1 MTDFHVEIVRLG
13 KIEKH
18 PNADALDI
26 TYVHGENGYPCIVKK
41 DSFKEGDLAVYIP
54 IETTLPDRPEFAF
67 LSASEH
73 RRLKAKKLRGFF
85 SMGLVIPVPSD
96 IPDAVEG
103 MDVAERLGITKFEPK
118 QPSGQYS
125 KVMGGDCEADP
136 EHFIFH
142 KYTDIEPLRRNSRV
156 LNDGE
161 EVILTE
167 KCHGCFASGT
177 KVTMADGTKKCIEHI
192 TVGEYV
198 LGLDSYGLVVPSQ
211 VIQTWSDTKSD
222 WVDVKFTRKKVGR
235 GNYYGSFTCTP
246 NHQIATGDVTDIIW
260 KNAIDLTE
268 SDSLLLNYFELG
280 IPYLQKQI
288 LTGILLGDGYLS
300 IRPGDAFAYI
310 MWGHK
315 QEDSGYM
322 EWISRGLGD
331 LYHKSEAKR
340 EYTSGYG
347 SQMLRD
353 RTTASGSILRTFQDF
368 KCKVTD
374 KKIVPEWIVQEL
386 SPLSIAFWF
395 MDDGSIGSRDGEE
408 QDCVASFATCG
419 FTVDECQLLCKG
431 LAKFNIDSKVTSYI
445 DRGKNRNRIVLN
457 SANADKLFILIAP
470 YIPPC
475 MSRKLP
481 ARYQG
486 GAGWLPDPE
495 VPQRYS
501 QIVKQKLISVSK
513 TQLKNNCSYDLTTET
528 GNFFAHDL
536 LVHNSNYRAVHDGT
550 RLWVGSR
557 QQIKKRPEEIND
569 QGPVWWR
576 LAKEL
581 DLETKLAKCP
591 NHIFYGEVFGPGI
604 QDLTYGQTK
613 PTLRIFDVLDTATN
627 LYVDHDEAVR
637 LTALVGLEM
646 VPHLYRGPWKPA
658 ELLPL
663 CEGKTTLGEVH
674 CREGFVVKPV
684 KERWDHRVG
693 RVILKMVGESYH
705 LRKEK

>member
-1 MTDFHVEIVRLG
+1 MTDFHVEVVRLG
-13 KIEKH
+13 KVEKH

-118 QPSGQYS
+118 QPSGHYS

-156 LNDGE
+156 LNNGE

-167 KCHGCFASGT
+167 KCHGCS
-177 KVTMADGTKKCIEHI
+177 
-192 TVGEYV
+192 
-198 LGLDSYGLVVPSQ
+198 
-211 VIQTWSDTKSD
+211 
-222 WVDVKFTRKKVGR
+222 
-235 GNYYGSFTCTP
+235 
-246 NHQIATGDVTDIIW
+246 
-260 KNAIDLTE
+260 
-268 SDSLLLNYFELG
+268 
-280 IPYLQKQI
+280 
-288 LTGILLGDGYLS
+288 
-300 IRPGDAFAYI
+300 
-310 MWGHK
+310 
-315 QEDSGYM
+315 
-322 EWISRGLGD
+322 
-331 LYHKSEAKR
+331 
-340 EYTSGYG
+340 
-347 SQMLRD
+347 
-353 RTTASGSILRTFQDF
+353 
-368 KCKVTD
+368 
-374 KKIVPEWIVQEL
+374 
-386 SPLSIAFWF
+386 
-395 MDDGSIGSRDGEE
+395 
-408 QDCVASFATCG
+408 
-419 FTVDECQLLCKG
+419 
-431 LAKFNIDSKVTSYI
+431 
-445 DRGKNRNRIVLN
+445 
-457 SANADKLFILIAP
+457 
-470 YIPPC
+470 
-475 MSRKLP
+475 
-481 ARYQG
+481 
-486 GAGWLPDPE
+486 
-495 VPQRYS
+495 
-501 QIVKQKLISVSK
+501 
-513 TQLKNNCSYDLTTET
+513 
-528 GNFFAHDL
+528 
-536 LVHNSNYRAVHDGT
+536 YRAVHDGT

-684 KERWDHRVG
+684 KERWDKRVG
-693 RVILKMVGESYH
+693 RVILKRVGESYH